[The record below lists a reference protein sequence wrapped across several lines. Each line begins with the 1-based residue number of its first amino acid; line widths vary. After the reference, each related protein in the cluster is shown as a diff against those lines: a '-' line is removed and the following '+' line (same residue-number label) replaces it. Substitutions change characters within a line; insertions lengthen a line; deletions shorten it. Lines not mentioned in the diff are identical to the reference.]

1 MYILKLCAKVVK
13 IERKTKKKLLFL
25 LFALPRCANSDRLH
39 PERILPSRRI
49 FRGVNE
55 CLRRSL
61 RTFTSFSPNI
71 CAVLSGHL
79 RRSLERLRHS
89 LFSMPAVASQKQ
101 RQRYNIPIAV
111 LEYFAKYF
119 LFFQSRLSPVVIL
132 VIWSF
137 GQNQFQ
143 GVKIRHYIINI
154 YIYI

>member
-25 LFALPRCANSDRLH
+25 LFALPRCANSDRWH

-55 CLRRSL
+55 CLRCSL
-61 RTFTSFSPNI
+61 RAFAPFSLNI
-71 CAVLSGHL
+71 YAVLSNACVIRYFRCRPLHL
-79 RRSLERLRHS
+79 KSSGKGTTFPLR
-89 LFSMPAVASQKQ
+89 FSNTLQ
-101 RQRYNIPIAV
+101 NI
-111 LEYFAKYF
+111 F

-154 YIYI
+154 LYLYIVSK